1 MRGMRHVLCL
11 LGLAAALAGCGG
23 GDDNGDGGGS
33 QPKAD
38 RKGAETA
45 VRDYLR
51 ALVAK
56 DGEAACAK
64 LTPDYQR
71 SVLEQNQEFA
81 KKQGVD
87 SCGELIDA
95 VTKTSRSV
103 TFEGQPL
110 NAKTVDSLK
119 LVVTVRQGGQEQNAT
134 VTGAQGLQR
143 YELVTSDGR
152 WLIAE
157 IVNAGG

>member
-23 GDDNGDGGGS
+23 DDDGNGGNA

-56 DGEAACAK
+56 DGEAACGK

-81 KKQGVD
+81 EKQGAD

-143 YELVTSDGR
+143 YEL
-152 WLIAE
+152 
-157 IVNAGG
+157 